1 MVDLRP
7 HLVAL
12 GVVEAS
18 RTLVGEGDVRCPP
31 QWKASALGA
40 EDHEL
45 EAETPAIVRDEMSRV
60 VPPLREPMMRT
71 VVTRKGDRQWIVRS
85 RALRRARRGLRT
97 DDRPIRQDRPAR

>member
-45 EAETPAIVRDEMSRV
+45 EAETPAIVPYLVLDGRI
-60 VPPLREPMMRT
+60 VPPIDLAPCTVSVEPVIRSGARGT
-71 VVTRKGDRQWIVRS
+71 VDCSGATRAVLTKLS
-85 RALRRARRGLRT
+85 FEAK
-97 DDRPIRQDRPAR
+97 